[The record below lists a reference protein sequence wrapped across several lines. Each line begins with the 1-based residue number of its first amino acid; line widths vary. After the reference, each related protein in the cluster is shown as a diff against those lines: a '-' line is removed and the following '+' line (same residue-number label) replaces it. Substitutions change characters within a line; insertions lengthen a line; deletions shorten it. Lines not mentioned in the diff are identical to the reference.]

1 MYKVAKLFFNFKAE
15 DLAAGLI
22 ATGLTK
28 GDRVGVWA
36 PNCPEWVITQYAT
49 ALAGIIQ
56 VNINP
61 AYRTSELEYS
71 LKKVGC
77 KALILSEQYKNS
89 NYLSMLTEICPEIES
104 SQPGHIKSKRL
115 PEFQSAIVISNSQ
128 HKCVFSFT

>member
-1 MYKVAKLFFNFKAE
+1 
-15 DLAAGLI
+15 
-22 ATGLTK
+22 
-28 GDRVGVWA
+28 VGIWA
-36 PNCPEWVITQYAT
+36 PNCPEWIITQYAT

-77 KALILSEQYKNS
+77 KALILSEQFKTS
-89 NYLSMLTEICPEIES
+89 NYVNILTEICPEIES
-104 SQPGHIKSKRL
+104 SQPGRIKSKRL

-128 HKCVFSFT
+128 HKYILKLNYFLPVSIKKINILPVQTLKQRILYI